1 MNSLNILIIISTLG
15 LIFGLLG
22 TIMGLVALVKCI
34 AAEKSTHSVQYMP
47 IDEEIDKENN
57 DYLNQSWATK
67 ESAIAKDQEE
77 FRQSLEDDMPDFYP
91 DDDDRK
97 VHSY

>member
-1 MNSLNILIIISTLG
+1 VNSLNILIIISTLG

-22 TIMGLVALVKCI
+22 TILGLLALVKSI

-67 ESAIAKDQEE
+67 ESAIAKDQDE
-77 FRQSLEDDMPDFYP
+77 FRQNLEDDMPDFYP

>member
-1 MNSLNILIIISTLG
+1 VNKLDFLIIISTLG

-22 TIMGLVALVKCI
+22 TIMGLVALVKTI

>member
-1 MNSLNILIIISTLG
+1 VNKLDLLLIISSISLF
-15 LIFGLLG
+15 FGVLG
-22 TIMGLVALVKCI
+22 TIMGLVALIKTI
-34 AAEKSTHSVQYMP
+34 AAEKSTHSVSYMP
-47 IDEEIDKENN
+47 IDEEIDKAND
-57 DYLNQSWATK
+57 DYLNQPWATK

>member
-1 MNSLNILIIISTLG
+1 MG

-22 TIMGLVALVKCI
+22 TIIGLVALVKVI

-47 IDEEIDKENN
+47 MDDEIDKANN
-57 DYLNQSWATK
+57 EYMKKNDGSWSTK

-77 FRQSLEDDMPDFYP
+77 FRENLEDDMPEFYP

-97 VHSY
+97 VHSF

>member
-1 MNSLNILIIISTLG
+1 MG